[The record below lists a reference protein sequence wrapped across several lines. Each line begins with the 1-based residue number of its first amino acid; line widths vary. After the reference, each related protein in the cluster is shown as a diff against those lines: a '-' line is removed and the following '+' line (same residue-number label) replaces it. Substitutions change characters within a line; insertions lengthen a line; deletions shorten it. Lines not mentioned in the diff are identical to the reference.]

1 MRVLLILL
9 GLFCFFSAQCRI
21 LLEEGFENER
31 LSMSLIKSPSA
42 GVISEMRP
50 ASGSYHW
57 IPAKRGMNK
66 FFLSSETKFDFEQGK
81 KYVLSFK
88 VAVEGCYLSHQL
100 GIYLTGSKGEIN
112 TSSISVSPSLSCVH
126 AEYRQFLI
134 EYIPE
139 RDFWAYLTF
148 HFDNS
153 DFFFEA
159 STILLHYILLLDGI
173 ALPLRP
179 EPTFPVV
186 NANKYESDALDRIE
200 LFGHELVTLGMSL
213 FDGYQM
219 NFEEDI
225 KLRAGGSYNLDVLSG
240 SGSREHILVCYMD
253 LNNDGDWSD
262 PYEEQ
267 AVYNEVRENESS
279 RVKLNL
285 PNDMAT
291 GHYVLR
297 LRYLYE
303 AQDADPLS
311 GAFWGSTYYVVV
323 TVVNDRSKIS
333 CTGPCN
339 YFDMSGRMVRDLN
352 SAPVGIYIRR
362 CGQISEKTGYPTF
375 TIKAQVFP
383 KMEKTIL

>member
-1 MRVLLILL
+1 
-9 GLFCFFSAQCRI
+9 
-21 LLEEGFENER
+21 
-31 LSMSLIKSPSA
+31 
-42 GVISEMRP
+42 VISEMRA
-50 ASGSYHW
+50 ASGRYHW
-57 IPAKRGMNK
+57 IPAERGMNK
-66 FFLSSETKFDFEQGK
+66 FYLSSETKFDFEQGK

-88 VAVEGCYLSHQL
+88 VAAEGCYLSHQL
-100 GIYLTGSKGEIN
+100 GIYLTDSKGEIN
-112 TSSISVSPSLSCVH
+112 TSSVSVSSSLNGVH

-134 EYIPE
+134 EYIP
-139 RDFWAYLTF
+139 DKDYWAYLTF

-153 DFFFEA
+153 DFFCET
-159 STILLHYILLLDGI
+159 STILLDDILLIDNI
-173 ALPLRP
+173 DLPSRP

-186 NANKYESDALDRIE
+186 NANRSESDALDRIE
-200 LFGHELVTLGMSL
+200 LFGHELVTLGMPL

-240 SGSREHILVCYMD
+240 SGNGKHILICYMD

-267 AVYNEVRENESS
+267 AVYNAVRENESS

-303 AQDADPLS
+303 AQDPDPLS
-311 GAFWGSTYYVVV
+311 GAFWGSTYDVVV

-333 CTGPCN
+333 ATGPCN
-339 YFDMSGRMVRDLN
+339 YFDMSGREVRDLN
-352 SAPVGIYIRR
+352 IAPAGIYISR
-362 CGQISEKTGYPTF
+362 CGEISEKIWVSNF
-375 TIKAQVFP
+375 SH
-383 KMEKTIL
+383 